1 MKIDLPEDVAQ
12 ELQEITRKHGIEL
25 DFLLR
30 LMISRYKE
38 AERGRD
44 KPYPTLADLVENAE
58 AAGLA
63 SAQPV
68 DTAARSREILQ
79 TEYADY
85 LKSRIDP

>member
-1 MKIDLPEDVAQ
+1 MSSVYSVVKIILKRLSWGRAMKIDLPEDVAQ

-63 SAQPV
+63 SA
-68 DTAARSREILQ
+68 
-79 TEYADY
+79 
-85 LKSRIDP
+85 